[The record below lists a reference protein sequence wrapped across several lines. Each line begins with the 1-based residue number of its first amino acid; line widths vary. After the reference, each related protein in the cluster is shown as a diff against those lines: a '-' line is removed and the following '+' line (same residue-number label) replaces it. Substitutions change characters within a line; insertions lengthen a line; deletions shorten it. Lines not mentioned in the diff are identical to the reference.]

1 MSDPIK
7 LVPLGRHHLPAT
19 LVWMNN
25 AEVMRL
31 LHREHLI
38 TPEEHNTWF
47 KKLSD
52 DSSCLYFAI
61 EVGPSRRHVGNIW
74 LAQMDR
80 RNLKAEVRILLG
92 ESRGAGYGS
101 KAIELLS
108 KQSLTKSGLNRLY
121 AYVLDFNPPAVRAF
135 EKAGFVKEGLL
146 KQDRKSD
153 KGFHNTWLLARTR
166 RR

>member
-1 MSDPIK
+1 MAEKIN

-19 LVWMNN
+19 LIWMNT
-25 AEVMRL
+25 AELMRL
-31 LHREHLI
+31 LHREHII
-38 TPEEHNTWF
+38 TNEEHNTWF

-61 EVGPSRRHVGNIW
+61 EVGSARRHVGNIW
-74 LAQMDR
+74 LAQIDR

-92 ESRGAGYGS
+92 ESRGSGYGS
-101 KAIELLS
+101 TAISMLAS
-108 KQSLTKSGLNRLY
+108 QSLTKNGLNRLY

-153 KGFHNTWLLARTR
+153 KGFHDSWLLARTR